1 MGLRMAVKVASSRQ
15 GAGEGTSAPDVMNAT
30 NVTIVPKVKF
40 EVGKTEVV
48 WHPARGCV
56 RFKCACG
63 RVLGWK
69 HKSGG
74 KRIPDEDRSE
84 MCPCGVMH
92 TR

>member
-1 MGLRMAVKVASSRQ
+1 MALRMAVKAASSRQ
-15 GAGEGTSAPDVMNAT
+15 GAGEGA
-30 NVTIVPKVKF
+30 K
-40 EVGKTEVV
+40 VV